1 MYGGG
6 KKQSEENIIKSIRN
20 LFKLK
25 KENDAIKDQIITDN
39 RTLFKQGDGYYKPI
53 RADNFWNN
61 NYIEYQSSGDRNKG
75 LLVKEYLDKIKPYL
89 GDKIIN
95 RQKSDTWKIQLTI
108 AINFLSSKDVDEE
121 SVMHSKG
128 NNIEFM
134 SYDDANEVVN
144 ELFESLL

>member
-75 LLVKEYLDKIKPYL
+75 LLLK
-89 GDKIIN
+89 
-95 RQKSDTWKIQLTI
+95 
-108 AINFLSSKDVDEE
+108 
-121 SVMHSKG
+121 
-128 NNIEFM
+128 
-134 SYDDANEVVN
+134 
-144 ELFESLL
+144 